1 MALIKTQE
9 AREIE
14 ELQHVEER
22 IRRSERRERIHH
34 ILIAGLGILLA
45 ASVITGH
52 IGSCCKSRRR

>member
-1 MALIKTQE
+1 MALIKNQE

-34 ILIAGLGILLA
+34 ILIAGLGALLVA
-45 ASVITGH
+45 AVLTGH
-52 IGSCCKSRRR
+52 LGGKCRCRR